1 MNKINKIRISDFR
14 IYHGEEEFDFTKN
27 DSTANLVA
35 IYAPN
40 GYGKTSFFDAVEWS
54 YSGKIM
60 RLESNEILKK
70 SLKDSDFSLQDKIVL
85 TNRKSYQKS
94 KKKLG
99 KIEIETQEKTLIRK
113 VTKRKRSGVNITD
126 DYRAGNLND
135 SFREEDIKN
144 LTSTN
149 LLSQDQIDSFLR
161 HKTPEEKFNELKVF
175 WPQGEEAVSTFNDLN
190 DAESAVIESLSYVES
205 EIDKATKKIEEI
217 GSSEEV
223 IEEINQSITRLKKD
237 KNSSFSPDLL
247 TKTFTKSE
255 YEGLLKACMLAITE
269 VKKSI
274 DKQGKDETELVDLL
288 NENDTY
294 IKNIAALEDLEK
306 ELQLIND
313 KKKLYT
319 DSKSLEKQK
328 LELEKTLSE
337 IEIKH
342 NDYLLVQNGKVKFTN
357 DKLQLEKYF
366 NEIKSLKL
374 QRNNIKDKIYINQNW
389 LNKIQA
395 SKKQLASK
403 LSTKKEEYKEYSTN
417 SKNFFDLQKQIK
429 PANEELQKLKVSQ
442 DANSQA
448 ISKIQNTIRILT
460 TIVDK
465 KEWGNNF
472 LTQYENL
479 APIISKL
486 KSTTRTIEELEKK
499 FKNQKSEFDNSNSLN
514 ESLEKIKGWGENYV
528 EKTGAKKCP
537 LCATEFEAFS
547 DLITKIKSQ
556 KNKVLKI
563 DELRKSIEE
572 ITKEIQKNTDRK
584 NELVNLLKEHVS
596 NLITSDLDNF
606 LKLKDEL
613 QNKQFTL
620 QKRVKNIENETLIT
634 SKFLRKHIKGGRDL
648 DEKNVTELE
657 NKFIANI
664 KFLDVSLTRISKFIE
679 KREIKDNLFKRE
691 DFRLLDKIRINE
703 NNIEQLEETRS
714 YQLMNGLFKKYQL
727 ETITEDTLDKVFRAN
742 SKENDLKKA
751 ELNTTNIEIEK
762 VNEQLFNSDCD
773 YKNSEIEGMLVN
785 FGARGV
791 KLSTATKNYES
802 LCKKHIANSDI
813 NIKNIEL
820 QKDEISK
827 IKVSLEATQDKLESF
842 QVDMGI
848 IEYAIE
854 KSILEKDV
862 TNLKC
867 KIPALKNAQ
876 RKIIKA
882 KKSCIEYIQEGIN
895 NYFNKDVINQI
906 YKRIEPHPSLTEIN
920 FTAEVGNHGPRL
932 LITAKGLNDE
942 VNPNLFLSAGQVNIL
957 SLSIFLA
964 KAFEYG
970 SDTISTIFMDDP
982 VQNLSDI
989 NILSFIDLLR
999 TLTTEHN
1006 KQIVL
1011 STHEE
1016 KFFRLLQNKLPPEYC
1031 SSKYLEFESEGKLLN
1046 EVNHINNLSTNR

>member
-14 IYHGEEEFDFTKN
+14 IYHGEAEFDFTKN
-27 DSTANLVA
+27 DSVANLVA

-85 TNRKSYQKS
+85 TNRKSYKNS

-99 KIEIETQEKTLIRK
+99 KVEIETQGKTLIRK
-113 VTKRKRSGVNITD
+113 VTKRKRAGVNIID
-126 DYRAGNLND
+126 DYRSGSLNNNFLED
-135 SFREEDIKN
+135 DIKS

-161 HKTPEEKFNELKVF
+161 YKTPEEKFNELKVF
-175 WPQGEEAVSTFNDLN
+175 WPQGGEAVSTFKNLN
-190 DAESAVIESLSYVES
+190 VAQSAVNEKLSYIES
-205 EIDKATKKIEEI
+205 EIDKLTQKIKEI
-217 GSSEEV
+217 DNSEEA
-223 IEEINQSITRLKKD
+223 IEQINQSIKLLTKD
-237 KNSSFSPDLL
+237 KNSSFSSDLL

-255 YEGLLKACMLAITE
+255 YEGLLKSCMFAISE
-269 VKKSI
+269 VKKNI
-274 DKQGKDETELVDLL
+274 DKRGKDEAELVELL
-288 NENDTY
+288 SENDTY
-294 IKNIAALEDLEK
+294 NKNIVALERLEK
-306 ELQLIND
+306 ELQLINN
-313 KKKLYT
+313 KKKLYA
-319 DSKSLEKQK
+319 DLNSLEKQK

-337 IEIKH
+337 IKNKH
-342 NDYLLVQNGKVKFTN
+342 NDYLLFQNGKVKFTN
-357 DKLQLEKYF
+357 DKLDIKKYF

-374 QRNNIKDKIYINQNW
+374 KRNNIKNKIYINQNW

-395 SKKQLASK
+395 SKKQLALK
-403 LSTKKEEYKEYSTN
+403 LSIKKEEYKEYSTN
-417 SKNFFDLQKQIK
+417 SKNFFDLKKLIK
-429 PANEELQKLKVSQ
+429 PANEELKKLKVSQ
-442 DANSQA
+442 DINSQA
-448 ISKIQNTIRILT
+448 ISEIQNTIRNLT
-460 TIVDK
+460 SIVNK
-465 KEWGNNF
+465 KEWGNEYLNQF
-472 LTQYENL
+472 KSLV
-479 APIISKL
+479 PIISKL
-486 KSTTRTIEELEKK
+486 KYTTRIIEELEKK

-528 EKTGAKKCP
+528 EKTGAKTCP
-537 LCATEFEAFS
+537 LCTTEFEAFS

-556 KNKVLKI
+556 KDKALKI

-572 ITKEIQKNTDRK
+572 ITKEIQKNTDKK
-584 NELVNLLKEHVS
+584 NELVNILKEHVS
-596 NLITSDLDNF
+596 NLITSDLDDF
-606 LKLKDEL
+606 LKLQDEL

-620 QKRVKNIENETLIT
+620 QKRVKDIENETLIT
-634 SKFLRKHIKGGRDL
+634 SKSLRKCVGEAIDL
-648 DEKNVTELE
+648 EEKSVNEFE
-657 NKFIANI
+657 SEFIAHI
-664 KFLDVSLTRISKFIE
+664 ELLDFSLTRISKVIE

-691 DFRLLDKIRINE
+691 NLRLSEKVRINE
-703 NNIEQLEETRS
+703 NKIEQLEETHS
-714 YQLMNGLFKKYQL
+714 YQLLNGLLKKYQL
-727 ETITEDTLDKVFRAN
+727 ETISEDILDKVFREN
-742 SKENDLKKA
+742 TKNNDLIKA
-751 ELNTTNIEIEK
+751 EINTTNIKIENIK
-762 VNEQLFNSDCD
+762 EHLLNSDCD
-773 YKNSEIEGMLVN
+773 YKSSEIEGMLVD
-785 FGARGV
+785 FGAKEI
-791 KLSTATKNYES
+791 KLSTATKNYQS
-802 LCKKHIANSDI
+802 LYKKHTENSDVSI
-813 NIKNIEL
+813 RNIEL
-820 QKDEISK
+820 QRNEVSK
-827 IKVSLEATQDKLESF
+827 IKVGLESAQDKLESF

-848 IEYAIE
+848 IENAIE
-854 KSILEKDV
+854 KNILEKDV
-862 TNLKC
+862 TNLKR
-867 KIPALKNAQ
+867 KIPALKNAE
-876 RKIIKA
+876 RKITKT
-882 KKSCIEYIQEGIN
+882 KKTCIEYIQEGIN

-920 FTAEVGNHGPRL
+920 FTAEVGKQGPRL

-970 SDTISTIFMDDP
+970 GDTISTIFMDDP

-1046 EVNHINNLSTNR
+1046 EVSRI